1 MEHEMIASD
10 QSSGWVH
17 EKRIES
23 TRFIKRNGRQKMPRT
38 SAAGVCE
45 DRLGTLPDVMEGEFA
60 CSSDP
65 GEIGRWIMLHGFDHQ
80 RA

>member
-1 MEHEMIASD
+1 
-10 QSSGWVH
+10 
-17 EKRIES
+17 
-23 TRFIKRNGRQKMPRT
+23 MPRT